1 MHDPI
6 YRRLFGYR
14 RMVADLLRV
23 VGDAELLR
31 EVDLDRLEKL
41 PADYVGDSG
50 QQRRGDTVWRASYRG
65 GFLYLLILLEFQSTS
80 DSLMALRNLEY
91 TALLY
96 RELERRVELGVP
108 GSWPPVLP
116 VVLYNGE
123 ARWTAELEMREL
135 IAPVPGLIAPCQPS
149 QRSLLLDERRVA
161 VDDLPLGN
169 LVRALA
175 GFEQSRSPTELAQV
189 AVAVNDWLREQ
200 SEPGLADVFVDWMHQ
215 IAARMARAGEL
226 APLGRNLEEAAMTLV
241 ERVAQW
247 PEQWR
252 QEGVVQG
259 RREGVAQGRRE
270 EAADRLAWERGM
282 LSRQA
287 ALRFGSRVGDQIRTL
302 LDDTEDRDHLAK
314 VAELVISTETAREL
328 TDAVTALAQ
337 TSQRPAT
344 S

>member
-6 YRRLFGYR
+6 YRRLFGFE
-14 RMVADLLRV
+14 RMVADLMRV

-31 EVDLDRLEKL
+31 EVDLDQLDKL

-50 QQRRGDTVWRASYRG
+50 QQRRGDTVWRVNYRG
-65 GFLYLLILLEFQSTS
+65 GSLYLLILLEFQSTS

-96 RELERRVELGVP
+96 RELERRGELGIP
-108 GSWPPVLP
+108 GAWPPVLP

-123 ARWTAELEMREL
+123 TRWTAELEMREL
-135 IAPVPGLIAPCQPS
+135 IAPVPDLLAPCQPS

-169 LVRALA
+169 MVRALV
-175 GFEQSRSPTELAQV
+175 GFEQSRSPEELVRV
-189 AVAVNDWLREQ
+189 AAALNDWLRVQ
-200 SEPGLADVFVDWMHQ
+200 PEPGLADVFVDWMQQ
-215 IAARMARAGEL
+215 IAARMGRAEEF
-226 APLGRNLEEAAMTLV
+226 APLGRTLEEVAMTLV

-252 QEGVVQG
+252 REGVTQG

-270 EAADRLAWERGM
+270 EAASRLAWERGM
-282 LSRQA
+282 LARQA
-287 ALRFGSRVGDQIRTL
+287 ALRFGSAVGDLIKGL
-302 LDDTEDRDHLAK
+302 LSDTDDADDLAK
-314 VAELVISTETAREL
+314 VADLVVSTGTGREL
-328 TDAVTALAQ
+328 TDAVTTLVQ
-337 TSQRPAT
+337 SND
-344 S
+344 

>member
-23 VGDAELLR
+23 VGDAELLQ
-31 EVDLDRLEKL
+31 EVDLEELDKL

-50 QQRRGDTVWRASYRG
+50 QQRRGDTVWRVSYRG
-65 GFLYLLILLEFQSTS
+65 GSLYLLILLEFQSTS

-91 TALLY
+91 TTLLY
-96 RELERRVELGVP
+96 RELERRDELGTP
-108 GSWPPVLP
+108 GAWPPVLP

-123 ARWTAELEMREL
+123 TRWTAELEMREL
-135 IAPVPGLIAPCQPS
+135 IAPVPNLLAPCQPS
-149 QRSLLLDERRVA
+149 QRSVLLDERRVA
-161 VDDLPLGN
+161 MDDLPLGN
-169 LVRALA
+169 LIRALV
-175 GFEQSRSPTELAQV
+175 GFEQSRSPNELAQV
-189 AVAVNDWLREQ
+189 AVALNDWLREPP
-200 SEPGLADVFVDWMHQ
+200 EPGLANVFVDWMHQ

-252 QEGVVQG
+252 
-259 RREGVAQGRRE
+259 REGVAQGRRE

-287 ALRFGSRVGDQIRTL
+287 TLRFGRRVGDHVRTL
-302 LDDTEDRDHLAK
+302 LDDTEDWDHLAK
-314 VAELVISTETAREL
+314 VAELVISAGSGREL
-328 TDAVTALAQ
+328 TDAVTAFLR
-337 TSQRPAT
+337 TNHRPAN
-344 S
+344 

>member
-65 GFLYLLILLEFQSTS
+65 GSLYLLILLEFQSTS

-215 IAARMARAGEL
+215 IATRMARSGEL

-252 QEGVVQG
+252 QEGV
-259 RREGVAQGRRE
+259 AQGRRE

-287 ALRFGSRVGDQIRTL
+287 ALRFGSLVGDQIRTL
-302 LDDTEDRDHLAK
+302 LNDTEDRDHLAK

>member
-14 RMVADLLRV
+14 RMVAVLLRV
-23 VGDAELLR
+23 VGDAELLQ
-31 EVDLDRLEKL
+31 EVDLEELDKL

-50 QQRRGDTVWRASYRG
+50 QQRRGDTVWRVSYRG
-65 GFLYLLILLEFQSTS
+65 GSLYLLILLEFQSTS

-91 TALLY
+91 TTLLY
-96 RELERRVELGVP
+96 RELERRDELGTP
-108 GSWPPVLP
+108 GAWPPVLP

-123 ARWTAELEMREL
+123 TRWTAELEMREL
-135 IAPVPGLIAPCQPS
+135 IAPVPNLLAPCQPS
-149 QRSLLLDERRVA
+149 QRSVLLDERRVA
-161 VDDLPLGN
+161 MDDLPLGN
-169 LVRALA
+169 LIRALV
-175 GFEQSRSPTELAQV
+175 GFEQSRSPNELAQV
-189 AVAVNDWLREQ
+189 AVALNDWLREPP
-200 SEPGLADVFVDWMHQ
+200 EPGLANVFVDWMHQ

-252 QEGVVQG
+252 
-259 RREGVAQGRRE
+259 REGVAQGRRE

-287 ALRFGSRVGDQIRTL
+287 TLRFGRRVGDHVRTL
-302 LDDTEDRDHLAK
+302 LDDTEDWDHLAK
-314 VAELVISTETAREL
+314 VAELVISAGSGREL
-328 TDAVTALAQ
+328 TDAVTAFLR
-337 TSQRPAT
+337 TNHRPAN
-344 S
+344 